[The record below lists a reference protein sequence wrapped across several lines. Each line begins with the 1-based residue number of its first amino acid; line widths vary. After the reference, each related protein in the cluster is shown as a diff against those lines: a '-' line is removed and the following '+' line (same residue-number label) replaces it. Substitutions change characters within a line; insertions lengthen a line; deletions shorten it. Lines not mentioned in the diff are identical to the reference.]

1 LDNHGD
7 GVVESAFG
15 RTNVSLWG
23 ETRMTVRFPYRPN
36 FEQLEQRTLP
46 SMLAAAS
53 MSHCFTINKTITGTL
68 SGLRLMV
75 QHLRLGPLSGKAT
88 LTAST
93 VDPSGNHSGTLVY
106 KTNRGNLTFQ
116 DTGHLDLLM
125 QQFNETVTVSRG
137 TQALRGASGQL
148 AINGSFN
155 VLADT
160 FTANVTGQI
169 CLRGR

>member
-1 LDNHGD
+1 
-7 GVVESAFG
+7 VG
-15 RTNVSLWG
+15 R
-23 ETRMTVRFPYRPN
+23 
-36 FEQLEQRTLP
+36 
-46 SMLAAAS
+46 
-53 MSHCFTINKTITGTL
+53 CFTIDKTISGTL

-75 QHLRLGPLSGKAT
+75 QHLRLGPLAGKAT
-88 LTAST
+88 LTASA

-106 KTNRGNLTFQ
+106 KTSRGNLTFQ
-116 DTGHLDLLM
+116 DTGHLNLPT
-125 QQFNETVTVSRG
+125 QQFTETVTVSRG

-160 FTANVTGQI
+160 FTANGTGQV